1 MRQKL
6 DLSLYVTAAVVL
18 RKKKSGY
25 GGEKLDLKD
34 EKYQEVRETYLT
46 RRFINSTLYIIP
58 LQRLN

>member
-6 DLSLYVTAAVVL
+6 DLSLYVKAAVRL
-18 RKKKSGY
+18 GTKSGY
-25 GGEKLDLKD
+25 GGKKLDLKD